1 MIPPMLPAPRF
12 LPRSDRLS
20 RLPRAICLAMGLVL
34 ASTLLL
40 GSGPALAAIQLEAE
54 NATGFLNV
62 GGSPITSVIC
72 GAARG
77 GMGLDGIDW
86 AGDYIEWE
94 IFLPEEYSFR
104 DSLRTAGA
112 VGLVRTFV
120 VQFYM
125 SGIGG
130 PPILSDTLVTPAG
143 LGIG

>member
-1 MIPPMLPAPRF
+1 MLPAPRF
-12 LPRSDRLS
+12 LPWLV
-20 RLPRAICLAMGLVL
+20 RLPGFARTLCLALGLVFV
-34 ASTLLL
+34 ATLLL
-40 GSGPALAAIQLEAE
+40 GSETALATIQLEAE
-54 NATGFLNV
+54 DATGFLNV

-77 GMGLDGIDW
+77 GLALDGIDW

-94 IFLPEEYSFR
+94 IFLPEEFSFR

-112 VGLVRTFV
+112 VGLVRTFI